1 MSLNPL
7 VTQTLSTAQI
17 SIEIAATAAFA
28 LSGILEAVRKKL
40 DVVGMTVVAFLAAF
54 GGGTL
59 RDVLLDRRPFF
70 WVEHSWYV
78 WAVLLLCLSAGAW
91 LRGHHL
97 APTQQAM
104 LWPDALGLGLFAAS
118 GTQIALAANMPAL
131 VAVLM
136 GVMTAVF
143 GGVLRDIVCNEIPSA
158 FHGHQPYAVCAFAG
172 GWVVV
177 GAQALSLT
185 SAVGLALGAAAAS
198 GLRLLAL
205 WRDWRLPDLRIH
217 R

>member
-1 MSLNPL
+1 
-7 VTQTLSTAQI
+7 
-17 SIEIAATAAFA
+17 
-28 LSGILEAVRKKL
+28 
-40 DVVGMTVVAFLAAF
+40 
-54 GGGTL
+54 
-59 RDVLLDRRPFF
+59 
-70 WVEHSWYV
+70 
-78 WAVLLLCLSAGAW
+78 
-91 LRGHHL
+91 
-97 APTQQAM
+97 
-104 LWPDALGLGLFAAS
+104 
-118 GTQIALAANMPAL
+118 
-131 VAVLM
+131 M

-177 GAQALSLT
+177 GAQALGLS